1 MRFQFI
7 KENQNHINVK
17 KACKLLNVSRSGYYK
32 YISWKPSSH
41 TIENNLI
48 RAEIKQIFDEHKGRY
63 GSSRISKELENKGI
77 LVSRKRVAKLMRM
90 DGLYPKGTPYHYRR
104 KSGKQREGRPN
115 LLNQIFE
122 AKGRN
127 QIWLGDITY
136 IPTRKKTLYLAV
148 FLDVYSRKIVGWS
161 MDTRMKEKL
170 VIDAF
175 NQAYGREHP
184 EAGLIVHTDQGAQY
198 TGNAFRSLVRS
209 HKAII
214 SNSRKGTPYDNAPM
228 ESFYRTLKRELINDV
243 RFKNPEE
250 AKAEIFKYI
259 ETYYNTK
266 RMHSALGYLTPT
278 DFEKMLTK

>member
-7 KENQNHINVK
+7 KENQNQIDVK

-32 YISWKPSSH
+32 YISWKPSPH
-41 TIENNLI
+41 TIENDLI
-48 RAEIKQIFDEHKGRY
+48 RAEIRQIFDEHKGRY
-63 GSSRISKELENKGI
+63 GSSRISKELESKGI
-77 LVSRKRVAKLMRM
+77 LVSRKRAAKLMRM
-90 DGLYPKGTPYHYRR
+90 DGLYPKGSPGCYRR
-104 KSGKQREGRPN
+104 KSRKQRKGDPN

-136 IPTRKKTLYLAV
+136 IPTQKRTLYLAV

-161 MDTRMKEKL
+161 MDIRMKEKL

-184 EAGLIVHTDQGAQY
+184 GPGLIVHTDQGAQY
-198 TGNAFRSLVRS
+198 TGDAFRSLIRS
-209 HKAII
+209 HKGII

-243 RFKNPEE
+243 KFKNPEE

-266 RMHSALGYLTPT
+266 RMHSALGYLSPM